1 MMRKNTITHSILEPV
16 DAGVHV
22 TNIIQFVDHILLM
35 MFDNNN
41 ELVFQITE
49 FLLLI
54 LDNAKSSQA
63 YNKWKNEIYIIM
75 ADMVQ
80 VSVNLYAKQ
89 II

>member
-1 MMRKNTITHSILEPV
+1 MMRKNIITHSILEPV

-22 TNIIQFVDHILLM
+22 MNIIQFVDHILLM

-49 FLLLI
+49 FLLI

-63 YNKWKNEIYIIM
+63 NNKWKNEIYIIM